1 MPNPPSDQNA
11 GRASGPVPEFPGL
24 VVSGED
30 DAPHRASY
38 FAGVPFPTIL
48 ATIGTIAAI
57 FLTYQLLGRTSRII
71 TWILVSAFF
80 AIVLTPVLDILV
92 KRFHFR
98 RGLAATLVFFLGIG
112 SLAFMG
118 YVFINPLAKQGTEFA
133 NNFDTYLKDAR
144 NGKGEIGK
152 LVKRWDLDTWVDK
165 NQDEIRKRAGE
176 IFRPEKILGTTTNAL
191 GSVFNA
197 VAGVLTIAVMTFLML
212 LEGRDLLLT
221 ATKILRPHQR
231 ERAIRL
237 ARDSSKAITGYVAG
251 NLAIS
256 VIAGLAT
263 YIFLAIVHVP
273 FAGVLALWVAF
284 ADLIPLIG
292 ATMGAVPTV
301 LVAFLYSTTAGFAT
315 LIFYVVYQ
323 QFENHVLQTTI
334 MSRTVALKPVV
345 VLASVLFGVELY
357 GLLGALLAI
366 PFAGVVKVIGTDLI
380 ASRRP
385 DITAGAVAHNTNLI
399 PRFGRKRKS

>member
-1 MPNPPSDQNA
+1 M
-11 GRASGPVPEFPGL
+11 
-24 VVSGED
+24 
-30 DAPHRASY
+30 
-38 FAGVPFPTIL
+38 
-48 ATIGTIAAI
+48 
-57 FLTYQLLGRTSRII
+57 
-71 TWILVSAFF
+71 
-80 AIVLTPVLDILV
+80 
-92 KRFHFR
+92 
-98 RGLAATLVFFLGIG
+98 
-112 SLAFMG
+112 
-118 YVFINPLAKQGTEFA
+118 
-133 NNFDTYLKDAR
+133 
-144 NGKGEIGK
+144 
-152 LVKRWDLDTWVDK
+152 VKRWDLDTWVDK

-176 IFRPEKILGTTTNAL
+176 IFRPEKILGTSTNAL
-191 GSVFNA
+191 GSVFNV
-197 VAGVLTIAVMTFLML
+197 VAGILTIAVMTFLML

-231 ERAIRL
+231 DRAVRL
-237 ARDSSKAITGYVAG
+237 ARESSKAITGYVAG

-301 LVAFLYSTTAGFAT
+301 LVAFLYSTTAGIAT
-315 LIFYVVYQ
+315 LIFYIVYQ

-334 MSRTVALKPVV
+334 MSRTVALKPLI

-366 PFAGVVKVIGTDLI
+366 PFAGVVKVITTDLI
-380 ASRRP
+380 AARRP
-385 DITAGAVAHNTNLI
+385 DIALHGAHHNTNLI

>member
-1 MPNPPSDQNA
+1 MPTTPPDRSS
-11 GRASGPVPEFPGL
+11 GRLGDEGTEFPGL
-24 VVSGED
+24 VLSGPDEVD
-30 DAPHRASY
+30 RRGRY
-38 FAGVPFPTIL
+38 FANVPFPTIL
-48 ATIGTIAAI
+48 ATIGTIAA
-57 FLTYQLLGRTSRII
+57 LYVTYQLLNRTSRII

-92 KRFHFR
+92 KRFHLR

-152 LVKRWDLDTWVDK
+152 LVKRWDLDTWVEQ

-197 VAGVLTIAVMTFLML
+197 VAGVLTIAVMSFLML
-212 LEGRDLLLT
+212 LEGRDLLLA

-231 ERAIRL
+231 ERAVRI
-237 ARDSSKAITGYVAG
+237 ARASSKAITGYVAG

-263 YIFLAIVHVP
+263 YVFLTIVHVP

-292 ATMGAVPTV
+292 ATLGAVPTV
-301 LVAFLYSTTAGFAT
+301 LVAFLYSTTAGIAT
-315 LIFYVVYQ
+315 LIFYVIYQ

-345 VLASVLFGVELY
+345 VLASVLFGVELF

-366 PFAGVVKVIGTDLI
+366 PFAGVMKVIGTDLL
-380 ASRRP
+380 ATRRP
-385 DITAGAVAHNTNLI
+385 DIAATAAPNTNLL
-399 PRFGRKRKS
+399 PRFGRRKRA